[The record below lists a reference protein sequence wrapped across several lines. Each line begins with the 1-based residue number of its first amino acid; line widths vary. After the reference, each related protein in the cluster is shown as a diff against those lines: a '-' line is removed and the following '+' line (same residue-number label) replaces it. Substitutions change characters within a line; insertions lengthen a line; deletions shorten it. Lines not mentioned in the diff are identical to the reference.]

1 MRLAEVFV
9 LATLVATSACLPVN
23 AASPVEDQF
32 KAFGLFGK
40 WAAHCEEPATPANP
54 HVSITMPNEGTVLE
68 EHDLGADSARNLYS
82 VLAASRVSDTQL
94 SVQVIFRPGTQ
105 QEERQKLI
113 FLVRKGTRRTMFNQ
127 PEGGA
132 VRVKDGVALAHR
144 IKTPVLKK
152 CG

>member
-1 MRLAEVFV
+1 MRLTKVFV
-9 LATLVATSACLPVN
+9 FATLVATSACLSAR
-23 AASPVEDQF
+23 AASPVEEQF
-32 KAFGLFGK
+32 KAFDLFGT
-40 WAAHCEEPATPANP
+40 WAAHCDQPATPANP
-54 HVSITMPNEGTVLE
+54 HVSIIMPNEGTVLE
-68 EHDLGADSARNLYS
+68 QHDLGAGSTRNLYS
-82 VLAASRVSDTQL
+82 VLAAARISDTRL
-94 SVQVIFRPGTQ
+94 SVAVIFRPGTQ

-113 FLVRKGTRRTMFNQ
+113 FLVRNGTRRTMFNQ